1 MKKILITSILFFVAF
16 ALFFSCSDE
25 NLADTG
31 TTSLY
36 DTQLQFKSV
45 TVFNNR
51 PESGKGT
58 INEFVN
64 GDTIGLYLPE
74 YHRGYPFPYIARYH
88 YWWNLSEPIF
98 LSSEPTRLFAYYPF
112 EQKKHAY
119 QSDKYIYVEH
129 ITQTDYMHGTVVDG
143 YIMREYPYADIVM
156 RHVLALVQ
164 FKFIKNEYPHD
175 CSVQKVSIQNASG
188 ITHLKSRGTLN
199 LENAVIEPLDGYYD
213 QAVIRPEDMNFYEP
227 YTSEEEYARVL
238 VMPIEPVR
246 NDGDLFFEF
255 EIDGYIYT
263 YPLKKG
269 TLWKSGMKYTYEV
282 DMVPPVRTFKSSDAA
297 TGISVVL
304 TQTSNY

>member
-1 MKKILITSILFFVAF
+1 MKKILMITILFFSAF

-31 TTSLY
+31 TTLY
-36 DTQLQFKSV
+36 DTQLQLKSV
-45 TVFNNR
+45 TVFNDR
-51 PESGKGT
+51 PGSGKGT
-58 INEFVN
+58 ISEFVN

-98 LSSEPTRLFAYYPF
+98 LSSEPARLFAYYPF

-119 QSDKYIYVEH
+119 LSDKYIYVEH
-129 ITQTDYMHGTVVDG
+129 VTQADYMHGTVVNE

-175 CSVQKVSIQNASG
+175 CSVQKVSIRNADG
-188 ITHLKSRGTLN
+188 ITLLKSRGTLN
-199 LENAVIEPLDGYYD
+199 LENAEIEPLDGYYH
-213 QAVIRPEDMNFYEP
+213 QAAITPEDMNFYEP
-227 YTSEEEYARVL
+227 YTGEEEYARIL
-238 VMPIEPVR
+238 VMPIQPVR

-269 TLWKSGMKYTYEV
+269 TYWQSGMKYTYEV
-282 DMVPPVRTFKSSDAA
+282 DMVSGAQALKSFGAA

-304 TQTSNY
+304 TQTSSY

>member
-1 MKKILITSILFFVAF
+1 MITILCFSAF

-31 TTSLY
+31 TTTLY
-36 DTQLQFKSV
+36 DTQLQLKSV
-45 TVFNNR
+45 TMFNDR

-112 EQKKHAY
+112 EQKKHIY

-143 YIMREYPYADIVM
+143 YVMREHPYANIVM

-164 FKFIKNEYPHD
+164 FKFIKNDYLHD
-175 CSVQKVSIQNASG
+175 CSVQKVSIQNADG

-199 LENAVIEPLDGYYD
+199 LQNAEIEPLDGYYD

-227 YTSEEEYARVL
+227 YTSEEEYARIL
-238 VMPIEPVR
+238 VMPIEPVK

-255 EIDGYIYT
+255 EIDGQIYT

-269 TLWKSGMKYTYEV
+269 TYWQSGMKYTYQVE
-282 DMVPPVRTFKSSDAA
+282 MVSGAQTLKSFGAA
-297 TGISVVL
+297 TGINVVL
-304 TQTSNY
+304 TQTSRY

>member
-1 MKKILITSILFFVAF
+1 MKKILITSILFFLVSTM
-16 ALFFSCSDE
+16 FFSCSDE
-25 NLADTG
+25 NQPDNG
-31 TTSLY
+31 VFRN

-45 TVFNNR
+45 TVFDDR
-51 PESGKGT
+51 PESGNGT
-58 INEFVN
+58 IREFAN

-129 ITQTDYMHGTVVDG
+129 ITQTDYMYGTVVGG
-143 YIMREYPYADIVM
+143 YIMREHPYADIVM
-156 RHVLALVQ
+156 RHMLALVQ
-164 FKFIKNEYPHD
+164 FKFIKNDYPHD
-175 CSVQKVSIQNASG
+175 CSVQKVSIQNAEG
-188 ITHLKSRGTLN
+188 ITLLKSRGRLD
-199 LENAVIEPLDGYYD
+199 LESAEIEPLVGYYD
-213 QAVIRPEDMNFYEP
+213 QAIIRPEDMNFYEP
-227 YTSEEEYARVL
+227 YTGEEEYARVL
-238 VMPIEPVR
+238 VMPIEPVK

-269 TLWKSGMKYTYEV
+269 TLWQSGMKYTYEV
-282 DMVPPVRTFKSSDAA
+282 DMVPPARTFKSSDAA
-297 TGISVVL
+297 TGISVIL